1 MIGSIL
7 EVIRIKHWVKNLF
20 VFIPVFI
27 SGNISNI
34 DLFLNSLI
42 IFLAFCFAAS
52 SIYIINDLVD
62 LERDKSHPVK
72 KLRPLPSGKL
82 SIISASLSLLF
93 LILGA
98 AIILS
103 FVNFSGWLVI
113 SAYFFLN
120 ILYSFYIKH
129 IAILDIV
136 SISSGFVLR
145 VQAGLAVTEL
155 NGSFWLIALTF
166 ALSMLL
172 AIGKRKGEFKN
183 KDMNLSRPSLEG
195 YSVNFLN
202 ILQGIFVTTII
213 IFYVLYTYFTE
224 TFPGDRSMLMY
235 SSLFVIIGLCRY
247 LQINLSEE
255 SIDEPTDILYQDRF
269 MLLIVSSWV
278 LYIFICLSL

>member
-42 IFLAFCFAAS
+42 IFLAFCFN
-52 SIYIINDLVD
+52 IEFYIINDLVD

-136 SISSGFVLR
+136 SISSV
-145 VQAGLAVTEL
+145 AGRSGKANMTHYC
-155 NGSFWLIALTF
+155 WLIALTF